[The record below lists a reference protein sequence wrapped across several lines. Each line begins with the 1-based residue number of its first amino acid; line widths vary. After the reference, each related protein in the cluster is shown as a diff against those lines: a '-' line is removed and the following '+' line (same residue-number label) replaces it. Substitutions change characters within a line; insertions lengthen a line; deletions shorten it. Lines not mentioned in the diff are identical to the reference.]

1 MTPSVFEPFLI
12 RKINLHMKNIRI
24 FILFAFVFLNKTT
37 AQTLPETGISGL
49 YEVIMGVKDANY
61 AIKYFNEF
69 GFRVIDSV
77 EMSEADALKLYGV
90 KSKLKSYR
98 MQNGEVDAHGL
109 LRLLVW
115 DKRLGDGVGYP
126 VPETLGSRMAV
137 MLTSDIFRLYDIFK
151 AARDIGKEPWLPTE
165 PIADDLFG
173 LDGKEKNTF
182 FKRPVYVRENAVYG
196 EFFTHVFFQRY
207 GYDIPGYGVINPN
220 SNLKT
225 SEFTHHDFTIKA
237 ENMDCL
243 RYLSEGL
250 GMKPE
255 KEPEIDGD
263 WLKGP
268 KRVFVMPDG
277 ATHLYQGFVSPND
290 ICGKL
295 KFFIPQQ
302 YKPDRTEHQRIGE
315 LGITLHSFYTP
326 KLKMVYDNL
335 VKLNIKPTAIQKNE
349 FNENSFVFK
358 GPDGVSWQIIEKLT
372 PTKYTPVKKLEMK
385 MTKN

>member
-1 MTPSVFEPFLI
+1 
-12 RKINLHMKNIRI
+12 MKNIRI
-24 FILFAFVFLNKTT
+24 IALFAFVFLNKTT

-115 DKRLGDGVGYP
+115 DERLGDGVGYP

-207 GYDIPGYGVINPN
+207 GYDIPGYGVINLN

-268 KRVFVMPDG
+268 KRVFVMEDG

>member
-1 MTPSVFEPFLI
+1 MKKTLLI
-12 RKINLHMKNIRI
+12 SLFAI
-24 FILFAFVFLNKTT
+24 FIFNKIM
-37 AQTLPETGISGL
+37 AQTLPETGISGV
-49 YEVIMGVKDANY
+49 YEVMVGVKDAQF
-61 AIKYFNEF
+61 AIKYFGEF

-77 EMSEADALKLYGV
+77 NMSEADALKLYGV

-98 MQNGEVDAHGL
+98 LQNGDVDAHGL
-109 LRLLVW
+109 LRLFVW
-115 DKRLGDGVGYP
+115 DASLGNGVGYSL
-126 VPETLGSRMAV
+126 PETLGSRMAV
-137 MLTSDIFRLYDIFK
+137 MLTSDIVRLYDIFK
-151 AARDIGKEPWLPTE
+151 AARESGKEPWLPTE

-173 LDGKEKNTF
+173 LDGKDKNSF

-196 EFFTHVFFQRY
+196 DFFTHVFFQRY
-207 GYDIPGYGVINPN
+207 GYDIPGYGVVNPN
-220 SNLKT
+220 ANLKT
-225 SEFTHHDFTIKA
+225 SEFTHHDFFIKA

-268 KRVFVMPDG
+268 KRVFAMADG
-277 ATHLYQGFVSPND
+277 TSHLYQGFVSPND

-302 YKPDRTEHQRIGE
+302 AKPDRTEHQRVGE

-349 FNENSFVFK
+349 FNENCFVFK
-358 GPDGVSWQIIEKLT
+358 SPDGVSWQIIEKLT
-372 PTKYTPVKKLEMK
+372 ATKYTPIQKLEIK

>member
-1 MTPSVFEPFLI
+1 M
-12 RKINLHMKNIRI
+12 KDINY
-24 FILFAFVFLNKTT
+24 
-37 AQTLPETGISGL
+37 TL
-49 YEVIMGVKDANY
+49 
-61 AIKYFNEF
+61 KYFGEY
-69 GFRVIDSV
+69 GFRVIDSA
-77 EMSEADALKLYGV
+77 ETSENDALKIYGV

-98 MQNGEVDAHGL
+98 LQNGDVDAHGL
-109 LRLLVW
+109 LRIFVW
-115 DKRLGDGVGYP
+115 EKPLGEGVGYT

-137 MLTSDIFRLYDIFK
+137 MLTSDIFRLNDIYK
-151 AARDIGKEPWLPTE
+151 AARINGKERWLPTE

-173 LDGKEKNTF
+173 LDGKDKNTF
-182 FKRPVYVRENAVYG
+182 FKRPVYVRESAVYG
-196 EFFTHVFFQRY
+196 DFFTHVFFQRY

-220 SNLKT
+220 APLKT

-268 KRVFVMPDG
+268 KQVFVMPDG
-277 ATHLYQGFVSPND
+277 TSHLYQGFVSPND

-302 YKPDRTEHQRIGE
+302 PKPDRTEHQRIGE

-335 VKLNIKPTAIQKNE
+335 VKLGIKPREIQKNE
-349 FNENSFVFK
+349 FGENSFVFK
-358 GPDGVSWQIIEKLT
+358 GPDGVTWQIIEKLT
-372 PTKYTPVKKLEMK
+372 APKYNVVMKLEMK
-385 MTKN
+385 LIGN

>member
-1 MTPSVFEPFLI
+1 
-12 RKINLHMKNIRI
+12 MKNIRI
-24 FILFAFVFLNKTT
+24 IALLAFVFLNKTM

-109 LRLLVW
+109 LRLFVW
-115 DKRLGDGVGYP
+115 EKRLGDGVGYH

-196 EFFTHVFFQRY
+196 AFFTHVFFQRY
-207 GYDIPGYGVINPN
+207 GYEIPGYGVINPN
-220 SNLKT
+220 ANLKT
-225 SEFTHHDFTIKA
+225 SEFTHHDFMIKA

-268 KRVFVMPDG
+268 KRVFAMEYG
-277 ATHLYQGFVSPND
+277 TSHLYQGFVSPND

-385 MTKN
+385 MTQN

>member
-1 MTPSVFEPFLI
+1 MIENKNPNFKS
-12 RKINLHMKNIRI
+12 MKNGLP
-24 FILFAFVFLNKTT
+24 FFVLLLSFSTLSN
-37 AQTLPETGISGL
+37 AQNALPETGISGL
-49 YEVIMGVKDANY
+49 YEVMVGVKDINY
-61 AIKYFNEF
+61 TLKYFGEY
-69 GFRVIDSV
+69 GFRVIDSA
-77 EMSEADALKLYGV
+77 ETSENDALKIYGV

-98 MQNGEVDAHGL
+98 LQNGEVDAHGL
-109 LRLLVW
+109 LRIFVW
-115 DKRLGDGVGYP
+115 EKPLGDGVGYT

-137 MLTSDIFRLYDIFK
+137 MLTSDIFRLNDIYK
-151 AARDIGKEPWLPTE
+151 AARINGKERWLPTE

-173 LDGKEKNTF
+173 LDGKDKNTF
-182 FKRPVYVRENAVYG
+182 FKRPVYVRESAVYG
-196 EFFTHVFFQRY
+196 DFFTHVFFQRY
-207 GYDIPGYGVINPN
+207 GYDIPGYGVINQNAP
-220 SNLKT
+220 LKT

-268 KRVFVMPDG
+268 KQVFVMPDG
-277 ATHLYQGFVSPND
+277 TSHIYQGFVSPND

-302 YKPDRTEHQRIGE
+302 PKPDRTEHQRIGE

-335 VKLNIKPTAIQKNE
+335 MKLGIKPREIQKNE
-349 FNENSFVFK
+349 FGENSFVFK

-372 PTKYTPVKKLEMK
+372 APKYNVVKKLEMK
-385 MTKN
+385 LIGN